1 MNAEPRIL
9 LFRKSPTRGKHSS
22 PKTTPTT
29 PKPNSVPLANKL
41 QIIAI
46 TNPFLL
52 HKIEEHVNELVL
64 EDERLTNACLES
76 LR

>member
-9 LFRKSPTRGKHSS
+9 LFRKSPKRGKRSS
-22 PKTTPTT
+22 TKTTSTT

-41 QIIAI
+41 QILAI
-46 TNPFLL
+46 VNPFLL
-52 HKIEEHVNELVL
+52 WEIEKHVDKLVL